1 MPAHVGAVIEEA
13 EIIARVVAGDLELY
27 GELMRAHQ
35 AAVLGLC
42 LAILADPH
50 EAEDAAQASFLKA
63 FGALDRFQAQASFRT
78 WITRIA
84 INTCK
89 DRLRQRQRQRTQSLD
104 AWVEAGKPLP
114 AALVHLAAEE
124 SGPSA
129 LAPELLERLSPGE
142 RGLLALLLE
151 DDSLSYAELGQ
162 RLGLSLD
169 GVKGRLKRA
178 REKLRAW
185 RKR

>member
-1 MPAHVGAVIEEA
+1 
-13 EIIARVVAGDLELY
+13 
-27 GELMRAHQ
+27 MRAHQ

-42 LAILADPH
+42 LAILGDPH
-50 EAEDAAQASFLKA
+50 EAEDAAQAAFLKA
-63 FGALDRFQAQASFRT
+63 YRALERFQGQASFRT

-114 AALVHLAAEE
+114 AALVQAPLNEA
-124 SGPSA
+124 GPSA
-129 LAPELLERLSPGE
+129 LSPELLGRLSPGE
-142 RGLLALLLE
+142 RGLLDLLL
-151 DDSLSYAELGQ
+151 DDDTLSYAELGE

-185 RKR
+185 RKP

>member
-1 MPAHVGAVIEEA
+1 M
-13 EIIARVVAGDLELY
+13 AGELELY

-42 LAILADPH
+42 LAILGDRH
-50 EAEDAAQASFLKA
+50 EAEDAAQAAFLKA
-63 FGALDRFQAQASFRT
+63 YRALGRFEGQASFRT
-78 WITRIA
+78 WLTRIA

-89 DRLRQRQRQRTQSLD
+89 DRLRQRQRQRTQSLE

-114 AALVHLAAEE
+114 SALVQAPAEE
-124 SGPSA
+124 ARQGPLS
-129 LAPELLERLSPGE
+129 LELLARLSPGE
-142 RGLLALLLE
+142 RGLVDLLMG
-151 DDSLSYAELGQ
+151 DDTLSYAELGE

-178 REKLRAW
+178 RGKLRAW
-185 RKR
+185 RGR